1 VLGIGFT
8 AALLSVS
15 LGPLAAAAALAAL
28 GGTASTV
35 AASFVPLSRLRRLT
49 APTVLAA
56 E

>member
-1 VLGIGFT
+1 VLGVALT

-15 LGPLAAAAALAAL
+15 LGPLVAAAALAAV
-28 GGTASTV
+28 GGTVTTV

-49 APTVLAA
+49 APSVLAA